1 MKSDTQMKMVAG
13 VLIVLSAAGAIF
25 ALGML
30 IGLAQLAAE
39 VI

>member
-1 MKSDTQMKMVAG
+1 MKSETKIKMVAG
-13 VLIVLSAAGAIF
+13 ALIVLYAAGAIF

-30 IGLAQLAAE
+30 ISLFQLSGG

>member
-1 MKSDTQMKMVAG
+1 MKSETQMKMVAG
-13 VLIVLSAAGAIF
+13 ALVVLAAAGAIF

-30 IGLAQLAAE
+30 ISLFQLFGG